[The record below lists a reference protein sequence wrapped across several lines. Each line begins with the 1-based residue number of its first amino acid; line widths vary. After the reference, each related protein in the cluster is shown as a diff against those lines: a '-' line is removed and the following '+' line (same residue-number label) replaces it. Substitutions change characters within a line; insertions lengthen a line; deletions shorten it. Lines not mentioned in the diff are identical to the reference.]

1 MASAFDNLAPRVM
14 NDLMLDFGLTPTQA
28 AGAVGNLGA
37 GERPARHQ
45 EVNPTSGARRLWLGA
60 MDRLQTRRIR
70 GVVQSTRVRARQLR
84 GQLRLPEARI
94 TDEHKHTIEQIKK
107 TTTVKAAAET
117 FEAHYEKA
125 GIKNMAGRISYATRA
140 LALYLASP
148 YNSKEAPVVT
158 PTPTPAP
165 AEPTAHPPAIPW
177 YKSWVTVGSGSGLG
191 ASLVALLTVYKP
203 GVPILNQLD
212 TLLPPAIGVISTLAS
227 LLSRLGS
234 TAQPVTLTQSGANQ
248 VAADKAQQAAAN
260 APLPA
265 QTIPQEAWNT
275 TVAPVSMESQLAQM
289 VAGMLGLP
297 PEVRAAIPTLVQ
309 MTNTIK
315 VATGEEAPGDAQPAL
330 SSPPRNGL

>member
-1 MASAFDNLAPRVM
+1 M
-14 NDLMLDFGLTPTQA
+14 NDLMRDFGLTPTQA

-37 GERPARHQ
+37 ESGLRAIQ
-45 EVNPTSGARRLWLGA
+45 EVNPTSGRGGYGWAQWTGSRRVAFEAWCKAQGFALDSYEANYGFLKHE
-60 MDRLQTRRIR
+60 LQT
-70 GVVQSTRVRARQLR
+70 T
-84 GQLRLPEARI
+84 
-94 TDEHKHTIEQIKK
+94 HKHTIEQIKK

-275 TVAPVSMESQLAQM
+275 TVAP
-289 VAGMLGLP
+289 
-297 PEVRAAIPTLVQ
+297 
-309 MTNTIK
+309 
-315 VATGEEAPGDAQPAL
+315 
-330 SSPPRNGL
+330 